1 MTHSQR
7 CEGQTLS
14 LSHQNLTNLD
24 LSIMQSK
31 LFFLFV
37 AANTLL
43 VTAFRQQ
50 SVGIRGRLMCGNQ
63 PLANTQIKLWNKNK
77 IGTDD
82 ELAAGKTDTEGK
94 YQLQGGIGS
103 VFGMNVHFKVY
114 HDCLRTLPCQRKVDL
129 KVPDQYVSRSSQVE
143 NWFEAGTMNMEFKFS
158 GEETS
163 CIN

>member
-1 MTHSQR
+1 
-7 CEGQTLS
+7 
-14 LSHQNLTNLD
+14 
-24 LSIMQSK
+24 
-31 LFFLFV
+31 
-37 AANTLL
+37 
-43 VTAFRQQ
+43 
-50 SVGIRGRLMCGNQ
+50 MCGNQ